1 MQRKRRALPD
11 GRCYCL
17 VPDFPPLSALAWSA
31 IRASRLDMKLE
42 NLRD

>member
-1 MQRKRRALPD
+1 MPIATPD
-11 GRCYCL
+11 AL

-31 IRASRLDMKLE
+31 IRAPRLDMKLE